1 MAGHG
6 LKLPALATLLTAL
19 CGCVQG
25 PFPPTTG
32 GLTGSWMVENTASHQ
47 TAQVSLPTGT
57 VHIQSRGTYLVSFF
71 AASPNGITRMTWSGS
86 GNFNCLANGQ
96 NAGPQPSAWPPGAT
110 NLNPPQPTGSL
121 LNTNFVLPCG
131 PGYAYAGS
139 TETVTATATDGMNQT
154 ITGTLTL
161 QVNPSYPI

>member
-6 LKLPALATLLTAL
+6 LKLPALAAVLTL

-32 GLTGSWMVENTASHQ
+32 GLTGSWMIENTASHQ

-57 VHIQSRGTYLVSFF
+57 VNIQSRGTLVSFF
-71 AASPNGITRMTWSGS
+71 AASPNGIARMSWSGS
-86 GNFNCLANGQ
+86 GSFTWYLNGQ
-96 NAGPQPSAWPPGAT
+96 NEGQQPSAWPPGAT

-121 LNTNFVLPCG
+121 LNTNFVVPCG
-131 PGYAYAGS
+131 RGYAYPGS
-139 TETVTATATDGMNQT
+139 TETVTASAMDGMRQT
-154 ITGTLTL
+154 ITGKLTL
-161 QVNPSYPI
+161 LVNSSFPI